1 MNYEELLAAKSD
13 GKQYKTQLPLGEYC
27 RQQVDGKY
35 CGVVSIRSEL
45 TDNVFFTEAL
55 KREAEWNG
63 RQHFAHQLHFS
74 LQTDERGRMSL
85 EVEPGTYFSLDHLLR
100 ENPAVI
106 AEKGFLE
113 NTFQA
118 LVEVTE
124 SLHEAGISHLCYS
137 PKSVLVRRGDH
148 SVMLLSHGSF
158 YQHLRD
164 QRLLYGDDADFVA
177 PEVLDHGTIDERS
190 DVYGIGRLMEAL
202 FAHTE
207 MPVTFRKV
215 ITKAVSQAPEDRY
228 ATPHDMLKAVTQR
241 SSVYKTALSLTG
253 ATIVALLVLGIY
265 LESMP
270 DTPNIEYVKPAERLS
285 TDDLLDDGFSPEELG
300 VMAVDSAT
308 TDSMLVTQKAYQ
320 EKAEAIFRKKYER
333 EADRILSKIYNTESM
348 SYSEKRF
355 SAESQSTLKELMEL
369 QQQMG
374 EEACLTPERSQLLAS
389 EIIDRISN
397 KKKKELQVIRKGMAQ
412 SEE

>member
-13 GKQYKTQLPLGEYC
+13 GKQYKTQLPLGEYS

-35 CGVVSIRSEL
+35 CGVVSIRAEL

-55 KREAEWNG
+55 KREAEWNIH
-63 RQHFAHQLHFS
+63 QHFPHQLHFS
-74 LQTDERGRMSL
+74 LKGDEGGAMTL
-85 EVEPGTYFSLDHLLR
+85 ELEPGTYFSLDYLLR

-106 AEKGFLE
+106 AEKDFLE
-113 NTFQA
+113 NTFRA

-124 SLHEAGISHLCYS
+124 SLHKAGISHLCYS

-164 QRLLYGDDADFVA
+164 QQLFYGDDADFVA
-177 PEVLDHGTIDERS
+177 PEVLEHGTIDARS

-207 MPVTFRKV
+207 MPMTFRKA
-215 ITKAVSQAPEDRY
+215 IAKAVRKEPDKRY
-228 ATPHDMLKAVTQR
+228 ATPQDMLKAVTKR
-241 SSVYKTALSLTG
+241 TSAYKTVLSLAG
-253 ATIVALLVLGIY
+253 ATVVALLVLGIY
-265 LESMP
+265 MESVP

-300 VMAVDSAT
+300 VMAVDSAS
-308 TDSMLVTQKAYQ
+308 TDSMMFTQKAYQ
-320 EKAEAIFRKKYER
+320 EKAEDIFRKKYER

-369 QQQMG
+369 QQQLG

-397 KKKKELQVIRKGMAQ
+397 KKKKELQTIRKGMA
-412 SEE
+412 SDKE